1 MIKEEMVT
9 LLNSAGVTP
18 PVIEAMTNAY
28 TMGFEYGAKSYVH
41 LTEVM
46 ECAVA
51 VAKQVDL
58 GDLDGAKEASTNFWS
73 AVDDLRG
80 ME

>member
-1 MIKEEMVT
+1 M
-9 LLNSAGVTP
+9 
-18 PVIEAMTNAY
+18 
-28 TMGFEYGAKSYVH
+28 H